1 MTQEQALSLLKTGA
15 NAFLTGGPGSGK
27 THTVNA
33 YVAWLRERGIEPAV
47 TASTGIAATH
57 IGGMTIHSWS
67 GIGIRSSLSAWD
79 IDQITSNEPLVRRI
93 LKTQVLIIDEISML
107 DARTFSMVDTVCRAI
122 RQNPAA
128 FGDIQL
134 ICVGDFFQLPPVSRV
149 DRGEPRAT
157 FAFASPAWAA
167 YRPLV
172 CYLEGQYRQDDGE
185 FLSVLTAIREN
196 QVTTE
201 HLDLLRSR
209 MAAEGE
215 DVDDV
220 VKLFPHNADV
230 DRLNADALTRL
241 PGSPKTYLMRS
252 SGKDGV
258 VASLKRGCLS
268 PEVLHLKLGAA
279 VMFTR
284 NNPQMGY
291 VNGTLGV
298 VEGFEI
304 GSGNPIVRTR
314 GGERVVAEP
323 KEWSVEE
330 NGKKR
335 GSVEQV
341 PLRLAWAMTVH
352 KSQGMSLDAAIMDLS
367 NAFEYGQGYVALS
380 RVRRLSGLYLIDFGK
395 KALSVHPDILL
406 KDQDFKEESNQ
417 ASVWIEGMDGEE
429 KFALEAAFVTR
440 CGGKMKKEPKAG
452 KTAGT
457 KIRKSDRKSAAGPAE
472 NVCPEEAPLRSFSS
486 EDVNQK
492 HVNAYEKWTDEEQD
506 RLIVLHGGGAKVR
519 DMAAALG
526 RKTGGIRSRLKKLGL
541 VRQ

>member
-1 MTQEQALSLLKTGA
+1 MTQDQALSLLKTGA
-15 NAFLTGGPGSGK
+15 NVFLTGGPGSGK

-33 YVAWLRERGIEPAV
+33 YVSWLRERGIEPAV

-57 IGGMTIHSWS
+57 IGGVTIHSWS

-107 DARTFSMVDTVCRAI
+107 DARTFTMVDTVCRTI

-157 FAFASPAWAA
+157 FAFASPVWAA
-167 YRPLV
+167 FRPLV

-185 FLSVLTAIREN
+185 FLSVLTAIREDK
-196 QVTTE
+196 VTTE
-201 HLDLLRSR
+201 HLEVLRSR
-209 MAAEGE
+209 VQAEGE
-215 DVDDV
+215 DDGDV

-241 PGSPKTYLMRS
+241 PGSPKTFLMRS
-252 SGKDGV
+252 SGKDAV

-284 NNPQMGY
+284 NNQPMGY

-298 VEGFEI
+298 VEGFEA

-314 GGERVVAEP
+314 DGERVVAEP

-335 GSVEQV
+335 GSLEQV

-367 NAFEYGQGYVALS
+367 SAFEYGQGYVALS
-380 RVRRLSGLYLIDFGK
+380 RVRRLSGLFLIDFGK
-395 KALSVHPDILL
+395 KALSVHPDILI
-406 KDQDFKEESNQ
+406 KDQEFKEESRQ
-417 ASVWIEGMDGEE
+417 ASIWIDSLPQEE
-429 KFALEAAFVTR
+429 KFALESAFVER
-440 CGGKMKKEPKAG
+440 CGGKMKKESKAKRSKEPKA
-452 KTAGT
+452 KKSKKQLVEVTADDATPGESPL
-457 KIRKSDRKSAAGPAE
+457 KSYSLEDIR
-472 NVCPEEAPLRSFSS
+472 
-486 EDVNQK
+486 QK
-492 HVNAYEKWTDEEQD
+492 HANAYEKWTEEEQNK
-506 RLIVLHGGGAKVR
+506 LIALHQEGTKVSQI
-519 DMAAALG
+519 AEALG
-526 RKTGGIRSRLKKLGL
+526 RKTGGIKSRLKKLGL
-541 VRQ
+541 VQQ